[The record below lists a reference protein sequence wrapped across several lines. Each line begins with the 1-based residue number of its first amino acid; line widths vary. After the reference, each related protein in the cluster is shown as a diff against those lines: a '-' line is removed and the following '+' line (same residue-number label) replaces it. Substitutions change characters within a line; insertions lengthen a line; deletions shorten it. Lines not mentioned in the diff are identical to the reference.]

1 MKIAPP
7 PESTYVP
14 GEEDRESAETEASSG
29 AAAASAGDATESE
42 GDTAVTK
49 VMTSAPPVQLRSG
62 NTGHLV
68 ILYPRSLMREEMIEI
83 PPEGLTMGRQVS
95 NGLVLEHNSV
105 SRFHAKIYMRDGQ
118 YILEDLGSTNG
129 TFVQDRRVSRA
140 VLHGG
145 ENIRLGEVLIKFLS
159 GSDVEAQFHELML
172 RMTRED
178 VLTGAVNKRVFM
190 HELERSMA
198 QSYRHKSP
206 LSLLMLDLDHFKK
219 VNDVYGHLAGDLVLR
234 EVGARL
240 RHTAPTGALVARY
253 GGEEFAVILP
263 GTTLTHAAS
272 VAESMRHA
280 VGATPIFTVGHPIP
294 VTISIGVAGLEELLQ
309 PTPKELLRI
318 ADEKLYKAK
327 KQGRNRVVV

>member
-1 MKIAPP
+1 MKMDPP
-7 PESTYVP
+7 AESTYIP
-14 GEEDRESAETEASSG
+14 PQEEGSAEIPSAEQTTEQAD
-29 AAAASAGDATESE
+29 AAE

-49 VMTSAPPVQLRSG
+49 VMAAVPPVQVRSDKA
-62 NTGHLV
+62 GHLV
-68 ILYPRSLMREEMIEI
+68 ILYPRALMREEMIEI
-83 PPEGLTMGRQVS
+83 PPDGLTMGRQVS
-95 NGLVLEHNSV
+95 NGLILEHNSV
-105 SRFHAKIYMRDGQ
+105 SRFHAKIYLRDGR
-118 YILEDLGSTNG
+118 YILEDMGSTNG
-129 TFVQDRRVSRA
+129 TFVQDRRVNRA

-159 GSDVEAQFHELML
+159 GRDVEAQFHELML

-190 HELERSMA
+190 HELERAISQA
-198 QSYRHKSP
+198 VRHRSP

-240 RHTAPTGALVARY
+240 RHTAPPGALVARY

-263 GTTLTHAAS
+263 GTSVTHASS
-272 VAESMRHA
+272 VAQSMRHA

-294 VTISIGVAGLEELLQ
+294 ITVSIGVAGLEELPQ
-309 PTPKELLRI
+309 PTPKDLLRI
-318 ADEKLYKAK
+318 ADAKLYRAK
-327 KQGRNRVVV
+327 KQGRDRVVV